1 MLKSRIEMNQTLI
14 AFPFVFQAEND
25 AAIQAK
31 TPEDIKVTLPDGKEV
46 EAQTWRT
53 TPYDIACGISK
64 GLADS
69 CVVAKVRPAVT
80 IIILLLSSLNS
91 Q

>member
-1 MLKSRIEMNQTLI
+1 MNQTLI
-14 AFPFVFQAEND
+14 AFPVFFQAEND

-69 CVVAKVRPAVT
+69 CVVAKVRPTV
-80 IIILLLSSLNS
+80 ILLLSSYDFFMPY
-91 Q
+91 